1 MVKQS
6 PHKQWTGHCSMCAWW
21 NGKQKNAGDTARTPY
36 RVLRK
41 LGVKRRYSRNKA
53 YGED

>member
-6 PHKQWTGHCSMCAWW
+6 PHTRWKGCMLCAPHKHRG
-21 NGKQKNAGDTARTPY
+21 NGDAERTPFK
-36 RVLRK
+36 VLK
-41 LGVKRRYSRNKA
+41 KIGIKRRYSRNKA

>member
-1 MVKQS
+1 MTKQS
-6 PHKQWTGHCSMCAWW
+6 PHTRWKGCPLCSP
-21 NGKQKNAGDTARTPY
+21 NKHRGNGDTERTPF
-36 RVLRK
+36 RVLKK

>member
-6 PHKQWTGHCSMCAWW
+6 PHTSWKGCPVCSPSKHKR
-21 NGKQKNAGDTARTPY
+21 NGDAERTPY
-36 RVLRK
+36 KVLRK